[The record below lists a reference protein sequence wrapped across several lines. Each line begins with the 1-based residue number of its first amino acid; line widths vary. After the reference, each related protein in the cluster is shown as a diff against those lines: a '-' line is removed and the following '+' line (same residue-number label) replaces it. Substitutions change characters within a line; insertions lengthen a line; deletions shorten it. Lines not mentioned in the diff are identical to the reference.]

1 MPQSRQQN
9 GFAWTEKPSGTN
21 FSVVGTKVHTAA
33 KTATAVQPRVRT
45 IKNSPVAKPSLVK
58 AAAKVARTL
67 REARLKKPVK
77 LDSDQLEVPFIVA
90 EV

>member
-1 MPQSRQQN
+1 
-9 GFAWTEKPSGTN
+9 
-21 FSVVGTKVHTAA
+21 
-33 KTATAVQPRVRT
+33 
-45 IKNSPVAKPSLVK
+45 LVK